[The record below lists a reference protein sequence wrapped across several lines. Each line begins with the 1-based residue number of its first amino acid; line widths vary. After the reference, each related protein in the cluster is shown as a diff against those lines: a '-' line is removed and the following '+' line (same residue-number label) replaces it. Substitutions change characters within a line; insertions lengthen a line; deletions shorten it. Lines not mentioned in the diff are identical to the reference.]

1 MTSSLENI
9 AEHIQQLELK
19 LLQTDLKA
27 NPMLINEL
35 LSDEFEEIS
44 NSGQVNSRDDV
55 IHWLL
60 AKNNHVRW
68 SLIDFRI
75 KVLTNDLVMAIYRAK
90 KSDDSENIG
99 KGSIRTS
106 LWKYQKGA
114 WKMLFHQAS
123 KQN

>member
-19 LLQTDLKA
+19 LLQTDLEE

-68 SLIDFRI
+68 SLTDFRI

-123 KQN
+123 KRN

>member
-1 MTSSLENI
+1 MILSLDAI

-27 NPMLINEL
+27 NPALINEL

-44 NSGQVNSRDDV
+44 NNGRVNSRADV
-55 IHWLL
+55 VHWLL
-60 AKNNHVRW
+60 TKDSHVSW
-68 SLIDFRI
+68 LLLDFRI
-75 KVLTNDLVMAIYRAK
+75 KVLTDGLVMAIYRTE
-90 KSDDSENIG
+90 KSDDTNMN

-106 LWKYQKGA
+106 LWKYQAGS

-123 KQN
+123 KQS